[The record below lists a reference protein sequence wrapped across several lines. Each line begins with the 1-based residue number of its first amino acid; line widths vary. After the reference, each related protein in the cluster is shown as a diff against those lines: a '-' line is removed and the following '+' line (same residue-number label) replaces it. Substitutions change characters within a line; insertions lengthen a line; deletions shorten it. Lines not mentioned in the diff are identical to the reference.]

1 MARVSRN
8 SGGGQGPSAGTGA
21 VRMNQEANDAL
32 GGLAIRHDPAFF
44 PPPAPAQAPGMSGIS
59 ACRMIFF

>member
-44 PPPAPAQAPGMSGIS
+44 LPRTGPAAGMSGIS
-59 ACRMIFF
+59 ACL

>member
-1 MARVSRN
+1 
-8 SGGGQGPSAGTGA
+8 
-21 VRMNQEANDAL
+21 MNQEANDAL

-59 ACRMIFF
+59 ACRMVYF